1 MVLGLWL
8 FFGLLLKQNEM
19 SQGNDNLSSR
29 CHRGLTTGPLLSS
42 GQGTDKRISGRE
54 VFIAWQIRVRRG
66 KNPWKP
72 STKQCL
78 CTTDTSDTLVP
89 NLSVHAWGVGLT
101 LAQTHIPRARQEVST
116 ASPSPGHLSQ
126 PRLSQGASAQVDITC
141 PQDLLLK

>member
-1 MVLGLWL
+1 MLGLWL

-29 CHRGLTTGPLLSS
+29 CHRGLTTGPSLSS
-42 GQGTDKRISGRE
+42 GQGTDKRIPGRE

-89 NLSVHAWGVGLT
+89 NLSVHAWGVGLA
-101 LAQTHIPRARQEVST
+101 LAQTHIPRQDKRYLQPLPPRGI
-116 ASPSPGHLSQ
+116 SPSPACLRVPL
-126 PRLSQGASAQVDITC
+126 PRWTSPARKTFC
-141 PQDLLLK
+141 

>member
-1 MVLGLWL
+1 MWL
-8 FFGLLLKQNEM
+8 FFVLLLKQNEM

-89 NLSVHAWGVGLT
+89 NLSVHAWGVGLA
-101 LAQTHIPRARQEVST
+101 LAQTHIPRARQEVPT

-126 PRLSQGASAQVDITC
+126 PCLSQGALCPGGHRLPARPSAKIR
-141 PQDLLLK
+141 